1 MTLLLLLIITLRSI
15 QYNVLFDE
23 LTVEE
28 HLQFYCKLKR
38 PEMDAKEIKEEIK
51 TMLEKLD
58 LVDKQ
63 KVQSS
68 KLSGGMK
75 RLGILTSLYALDYK

>member
-1 MTLLLLLIITLRSI
+1 
-15 QYNVLFDE
+15 
-23 LTVEE
+23 
-28 HLQFYCKLKR
+28 
-38 PEMDAKEIKEEIK
+38 MDAKEIKEEIK